1 MNWFGIVVLGTA
13 VGLLGRGLHPLRR
26 AAGRPAWWVAVLVGI
41 AGAAAAKM
49 AGNLSGLFY
58 DGETLEWPVCTGV
71 AFLVVAVT
79 VALAA
84 RR

>member
-1 MNWFGIVVLGTA
+1 VA
-13 VGLLGRGLHPLRR
+13 APLRR
-26 AAGRPAWWVAVLVGI
+26 AGRPAWWIAVLVGI
-41 AGAAAAKM
+41 VAAAAARM

-71 AFLVVAVT
+71 AFLAVAVT
-79 VALAA
+79 VAVSA

>member
-1 MNWFGIVVLGTA
+1 MNWFGIIVLGTA
-13 VGLLGRGLHPLRR
+13 VGLFGRGLHPLRR
-26 AAGRPAWWVAVLVGI
+26 TGRPAWWVVALVGI

-58 DGETLEWPVCTGV
+58 DGEMLEWPVCTGV
-71 AFLVVAVT
+71 AFVAVALT

>member
-26 AAGRPAWWVAVLVGI
+26 AGRPSRWVAVLVGI

-71 AFLVVAVT
+71 AFLAVAVT